1 MARRFNPR
9 AGGQTKGCAPCTPHS
24 GSRTPTY
31 RDAELKP
38 RPGPGAPIPSGPLS
52 RASGLSPSAGT
63 GAGAG
68 VAKPG
73 GHQESG
79 RTAQSG
85 GAGRPGGECPQPA
98 PPLAPRLRLASP
110 WWSRETRRRYCA
122 GPRAP
127 RSLCRRT
134 PRCRREDGLEAAV
147 GAAERPRKRP
157 EGGNPTSQHPPKCCC
172 SPGVWSWATWR
183 RTRWWLC
190 SWSPSIPARV
200 RDA

>member
-1 MARRFNPR
+1 MSALHPTLWVKSTHIQRCRTEAQTRPWGTDPER
-9 AGGQTKGCAPCTPHS
+9 ATFASFRAMPIGRDRGRGRCGQTRRAP
-24 GSRTPTY
+24 G
-31 RDAELKP
+31 
-38 RPGPGAPIPSGPLS
+38 
-52 RASGLSPSAGT
+52 
-63 GAGAG
+63 
-68 VAKPG
+68 
-73 GHQESG
+73 ESG
-79 RTAQSG
+79 RSVQSR

-98 PPLAPRLRLASP
+98 PPLAPRLRLTSP

-134 PRCRREDGLEAAV
+134 PRCRREDGLGAAV